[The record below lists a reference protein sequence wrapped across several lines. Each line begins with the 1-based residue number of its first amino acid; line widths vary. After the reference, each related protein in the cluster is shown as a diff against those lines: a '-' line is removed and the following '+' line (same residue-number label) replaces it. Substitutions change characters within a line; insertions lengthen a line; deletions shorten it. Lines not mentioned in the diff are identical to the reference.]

1 MAKAYYSTVFEQ
13 PAPEVWKII
22 RDFNN
27 YPVWANG
34 AGESRIEDGK
44 SGDTV
49 GAIRNVFYQGRRIRQ
64 RLLAQ
69 SDVERS
75 QTYEF
80 CGAASLPLTD
90 FQATLRITP
99 VVDGDRAFVEWSA
112 TFDCDPLWRRTDRN
126 PAGLVRE
133 MARIVAQDAGRP
145 AFQFPAGRRG
155 SPGLATIY
163 EPFWAHF
170 SAIPLISGYPADS
183 GSRTGCCI
191 REPHLA

>member
-1 MAKAYYSTVFEQ
+1 MAKAYYSTVFETS
-13 PAPEVWKII
+13 APDIWKIV

-27 YPVWANG
+27 YPVWVGG

-49 GAIRNVFYQGRRIRQ
+49 GAIRNALYQGHRIRQ

-80 CGAASLPLTD
+80 CDAPTLPVTG

-99 VVDGDRAFVEWSA
+99 VVDGNRAFVEWWA
-112 TFDCDPLWRRTDRN
+112 NFDCESLRIDEFTDTLR
-126 PAGLVRE
+126 AD
-133 MARIVAQDAGRP
+133 AIFHFAQAN
-145 AFQFPAGRRG
+145 G
-155 SPGLATIY
+155 SA
-163 EPFWAHF
+163 
-170 SAIPLISGYPADS
+170 
-183 GSRTGCCI
+183 
-191 REPHLA
+191 

>member
-1 MAKAYYSTVFEQ
+1 MAKAYYSTVLDRS
-13 PAPEVWKII
+13 APEVWEII

-27 YPVWANG
+27 YPVWVGG

-49 GAIRNVFYQGRRIRQ
+49 GAVRSVLYQGRHIRQ

-80 CGAASLPLTD
+80 CGAPTLPVVD

-99 VVDGDRAFVEWSA
+99 IVDGDRAFVEWWA
-112 TFDCDPLWRRTDRN
+112 IFDCDTGQRDELTGTLGGWFGKWLESLRHSL
-126 PAGLVRE
+126 GS
-133 MARIVAQDAGRP
+133 RP
-145 AFQFPAGRRG
+145 PKVPQRG
-155 SPGLATIY
+155 S
-163 EPFWAHF
+163 
-170 SAIPLISGYPADS
+170 
-183 GSRTGCCI
+183 
-191 REPHLA
+191 

>member
-13 PAPEVWKII
+13 PAPDVWKII

-27 YPVWANG
+27 YSIWVEG

-49 GAIRNVFYQGRRIRQ
+49 GAVRSVCYRELNIRQ

-80 CGAASLPLTD
+80 CGPPTLPVTG
-90 FQATLRITP
+90 FQATLRVTP
-99 VVDGDRAFVEWSA
+99 VVDGDRAIRRMVG
-112 TFDCDPLWRRTDRN
+112 DVRLRRRPPRRTDRG
-126 PAGLVRE
+126 ALRSIRK
-133 MARIVAQDAGRP
+133 MARIAARCHGGPGR
-145 AFQFPAGRRG
+145 FPSRGRFG
-155 SPGLATIY
+155 V
-163 EPFWAHF
+163 
-170 SAIPLISGYPADS
+170 ISGEFAAD
-183 GSRTGCCI
+183 R
-191 REPHLA
+191 R